1 VRGHIGLS
9 LGEPTHREYML
20 YDPTRWQSS
29 SANPFAG
36 RVSTGGPYSLL
47 DTFNDW
53 TLKDWRSGIGHNDPD
68 EGHLFSIAD
77 TRFPSQ
83 ILLPLGL
90 SLQTINTSG
99 SANNTV
105 SGTDYDSIAFDVD
118 NPNGGYGDQ
127 QEFAASMVATA
138 TSLNGVWVYIAAPF
152 GTTVTARLYAN
163 SGNRPTGAALAT
175 ATATSKQYRPHAHW
189 MYIALTKT
197 GLTNGATYHV
207 SIAHDFTNPATT
219 NLYNP
224 RCRIPAV
231 KATLKGSYLL
241 SGTWYATTQGGWEMA
256 PRIIARWGTMDNIVR
271 LFATGAYM
279 FVQTPAWTGRWLGT
293 YSSSFANSPYVES
306 MAGVGG
312 KLWVGGGSNYAVHEV
327 GVGTSTVAAEA
338 KLFAVAGGY
347 VWRAGDTEVWY
358 SADGTTWEGPL
369 TVATL
374 GNQIRG
380 MAALGS
386 ALYVSCD
393 DGLYWIAPGDQVV
406 PVVQWPQNS
415 STNGVGMCQ
424 WEGALYIPLYNGIM
438 RYGADGSLLAIGPGQ
453 ASALP
458 PEVSGRV
465 MHLLPTPHFLLATIA
480 NPNADGYSSLW
491 AYNVDGWHCLSIGL
505 QGVTMRAACINP
517 ADNHLYWAGDSGLL
531 FKTYYP
537 PNVRNPSLDLASMT
551 FEQEGWLEYDKFI
564 GGYWNLS
571 KDFESIF
578 IDRLEDALYGG
589 ANPQRRGRAQ
599 VYVQTSELGETWY
612 HTYNLNNRAITG
624 LHTFPYEFRP
634 TGTWLRLGVL
644 LKAMNRTETP
654 IVRGMSLRYS
664 TMLTDRWR
672 WVLPIYV
679 GSSQEMLDG
688 TINTYT
694 VDQQVAH
701 LESLK
706 DSVSPISFRDI
717 DGTVYRAK
725 VTGVSRSVLRYEYDR
740 VSEAEDAKM
749 IYNLTLE
756 EMV

>member
-1 VRGHIGLS
+1 MKGHIALS
-9 LGEPTHREYML
+9 VDGYTYREYTL
-20 YDPTRWQSS
+20 YDPMRWQSS

-53 TLKDWRSGIGHNDPD
+53 TLKDWRSGVGHNDPD
-68 EGHLFSIAD
+68 EGHLFSVAD

-83 ILLPLGL
+83 IMLPLGWTL
-90 SLQTINTSG
+90 LNTQLG
-99 SANNTV
+99 AANATV
-105 SGTDYDSIAFDVD
+105 TGTDYDNIAFDA
-118 NPNGGYGDQ
+118 NNTSGGYGDQ
-127 QEFAASMVATA
+127 EEFAASMVATA

-152 GTTVTARLYAN
+152 GTTVAARLYAN
-163 SGNRPTGAALAT
+163 SGNRPTGSALAT

-207 SIAHDFTNPATT
+207 SISHDFTNPEAA
-219 NLYNP
+219 NQYSP

-231 KATLKGSYLL
+231 KATLKGSYRAEPG
-241 SGTWYATTQGGWEMA
+241 GTWYATTNAGWEIA
-256 PRIIARWGTMDNIVR
+256 PRVIARWGSRRDIVD
-271 LFATGAYM
+271 LVSTGTYM
-279 FVQTPAWTGRWLGT
+279 FVQDTYDLGKWNGT
-293 YSSSFANSPYVES
+293 EIEAVASSPTISDI
-306 MAGVGG
+306 AGVGG
-312 KLWVGGGSNYAVHEV
+312 KLWVALGSSYATYEV
-327 GVGTSTVAAEA
+327 GVGISPAAGEA
-338 KLFAVAGGY
+338 RLFAIAGGY

-393 DGLYWIAPGDQVV
+393 DGLYWIAPGDFVT

-438 RYGADGSLLAIGPGQ
+438 RYGADGSLLAVGPGQ

-517 ADNHLYWAGDSGLL
+517 ADNHLYWAGDSGLM

-537 PNVRNPSLDLASMT
+537 PNVRNPALDLASMT

-589 ANPQRRGRAQ
+589 ANPQRRGRVQ
-599 VYVQTSELGETWY
+599 VYVQVSTLGETWY
-612 HTYNLNNRAITG
+612 HTNNSNRGTTAMF
-624 LHTFPYEFRP
+624 TFAQDFRP
-634 TGTWLRLGVL
+634 TGTWLRLGIL
-644 LKAMNRTETP
+644 LKAQNRTETP
-654 IVRGMSLRYS
+654 IVRGLSLRYS
-664 TMLTDRWR
+664 TMLADRWR
-672 WVLPIYV
+672 WVLPV
-679 GSSQEMLDG
+679 LVSTSQEMLDG
-688 TINTYT
+688 TLNTYT
-694 VDQQVAH
+694 VAQQVAH
-701 LESLK
+701 LDSLIG
-706 DSVSPISFRDI
+706 SVNPVYLRDI
-717 DGTVYRAK
+717 DGTTYRTK
-725 VTGVSRSVLRYEYDR
+725 VTGVSRSVLRYEYD
-740 VSEAEDAKM
+740 VPAATPNIKM

-756 EMV
+756 EMA

>member
-1 VRGHIGLS
+1 MKGHIALS
-9 LGEPTHREYML
+9 VDGYTYREYTL
-20 YDPTRWQSS
+20 YDPMRWQSS

-68 EGHLFSIAD
+68 EGHLFSVAD

-83 ILLPLGL
+83 IMLPLGL
-90 SLQTINTSG
+90 ELISYNA
-99 SANNTV
+99 SASPRNTV
-105 SGTDYDSIAFDVD
+105 SGTEYDSIAFDID
-118 NPNGGYGDQ
+118 EPNAFGACY
-127 QEFAASMVATA
+127 EYAASFVAEW
-138 TSLNGVWVYIAAPF
+138 SSIEGIWVYIAAPY
-152 GTTVTARLYAN
+152 GTTVTARVYAN
-163 SGNRPTGAALAT
+163 SSNRPTGAALGT

-189 MYIALTKT
+189 MYVPLTGVVVVVGT
-197 GLTNGATYHV
+197 TYHV
-207 SIAHDFTNPATT
+207 SVGYSYVNGTDDYSPK
-219 NLYNP
+219 
-224 RCRIPAV
+224 CRLPAV
-231 KATLKGSYLL
+231 KAAGKGSIRYTNGG
-241 SGTWYATTQGGWEMA
+241 SWSAATIAGWEMA
-256 PRIIARWGTMDNIVR
+256 PRIIVRWGFIGAVLR
-271 LFATGAYM
+271 LASTDSYM
-279 FVQTPAWTGRWLGT
+279 FGQTTTFTGRWTGSAL
-293 YSSSFANSPYVES
+293 SSITSSNRS
-306 MAGVGG
+306 MAASGETVYIA
-312 KLWVGGGSNYAVHEV
+312 NDTAYQVHV
-327 GVGTSTVAAEA
+327 VSSGTTTTAGES
-338 KLFAVAGGY
+338 KLFAIGGGY

-393 DGLYWIAPGDQVV
+393 DGMYWIAPGDQVV

-438 RYGADGSLLAIGPGQ
+438 RYGADGSLLAVGPGQ

-491 AYNVDGWHCLSIGL
+491 AYNVDGWHCLALGP
-505 QGVTMRAACINP
+505 QGVTMRTACINP
-517 ADNHLYWAGDSGLL
+517 ADNKLYWGGDTG
-531 FKTYYP
+531 FFFRTYYP
-537 PNVRNPSLDLASMT
+537 PNTRNPALDLSNMT
-551 FEQEGWLEYDKFI
+551 FEQEGWVEYDKFI

-612 HTYNLNNRAITG
+612 HTNNSNRASTSMF
-624 LHTFPYEFRP
+624 TFAQDLRP
-634 TGTWLRLGVL
+634 AGTWLRLGIL

-654 IVRGMSLRYS
+654 IVRGLSLRYS
-664 TMLTDRWR
+664 TMLADRWR
-672 WVLPIYV
+672 WVLPV
-679 GSSQEMLDG
+679 LVSTSQEMLDG
-688 TINTYT
+688 TLNTYT
-694 VDQQVAH
+694 VAQQVAH
-701 LESLK
+701 LDSLIG
-706 DSVSPISFRDI
+706 SVNPVYLRDI
-717 DGTVYRAK
+717 DGTTYRTK
-725 VTGVSRSVLRYEYDR
+725 VTGVSRSVLRYEYD
-740 VSEAEDAKM
+740 VPAATGDVKM
-749 IYNLTLE
+749 VYNLTLE
-756 EMV
+756 EIA